1 MPLTVEDLT
10 HVPTQGLLIMAGIA
24 ISVLVSRL
32 RLTLYNEAR
41 YIALAVYNF
50 AFAAVFVAVLFLVN
64 DVVVKFTVL
73 CCAVLFVGNVS
84 LGLIFIPKV
93 SLLFKYTEEELQQ
106 MNEAQLNAVI
116 RSYTKKFM
124 SGSNSNKTNSTV
136 GVSTVGVSTI
146 EIDSEG
152 QMQRLL
158 SQVSE
163 LNVRVG
169 ELTKENTELK
179 KLLNTEKELA

>member
-1 MPLTVEDLT
+1 M
-10 HVPTQGLLIMAGIA
+10 
-24 ISVLVSRL
+24 

-50 AFAAVFVAVLFLVN
+50 AFAAVFVAVLFIVT

-73 CCAVLFVGNVS
+73 CCAIIFVGNVS

-124 SGSNSNKTNSTV
+124 SGSGSNKTNTTNGTQFSTR
-136 GVSTVGVSTI
+136 GTI
-146 EIDSEG
+146 GMSMIDSNETNEE
-152 QMQRLL
+152 QIQRLL
-158 SQVSE
+158 SQVKE
-163 LNVRVG
+163 LNERVDV
-169 ELTKENTELK
+169 LSKENEELK
-179 KLLNTEKELA
+179 KLLRNEDIEAKL